1 MPTPSI
7 LSILCFELTTFST
20 NWGICFS
27 LEANPNRYNPALF
40 GTFLAQRLRGRAPA
54 YRAAALSLSP
64 RTVPMCDAR
73 ELEPCGELQVAGEV
87 AREADGGGLL
97 ILPALSLLIPVDV
110 FC

>member
-1 MPTPSI
+1 
-7 LSILCFELTTFST
+7 
-20 NWGICFS
+20 
-27 LEANPNRYNPALF
+27 
-40 GTFLAQRLRGRAPA
+40 
-54 YRAAALSLSP
+54 
-64 RTVPMCDAR
+64 MCDAR